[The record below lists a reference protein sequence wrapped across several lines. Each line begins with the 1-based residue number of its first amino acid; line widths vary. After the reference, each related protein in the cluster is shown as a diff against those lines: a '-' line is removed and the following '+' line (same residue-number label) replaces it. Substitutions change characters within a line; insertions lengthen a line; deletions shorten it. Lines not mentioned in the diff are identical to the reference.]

1 MDVSI
6 LFAHSNFG
14 TAKYRLYMNN
24 LTHELVDLLTLEKLE
39 EHIFRGKSLN
49 LVGKRVF
56 GGQVLGQ
63 ALRAASYTTD
73 RPAHSLHAYFLYGG
87 DVNAPIIYEVEK
99 LRDGKSFVSRQ
110 VRAIQHGRTIF
121 SAMVS
126 FASPEEGLD
135 YQIAE
140 PEYPAP
146 EDLQSEQDLKE
157 NIISFVPENIRAA
170 FMRERHIEIRPV
182 AVSNPFKPQ
191 PESPSYAHYLRTH
204 EKLPVEVANDVA
216 LNQAIIAFYSDY
228 TLMMSALRPHGINY
242 LTPSLQCASIDH
254 AIYFH
259 KPLKADDWIL
269 YDMDATVSAS
279 SRGLNFGRMWQNG
292 ELVCSTTQEGL
303 MRLREIEPQ

>member
-1 MDVSI
+1 
-6 LFAHSNFG
+6 
-14 TAKYRLYMNN
+14 MNA
-24 LTHELVDLLTLEKLE
+24 LTQELVELLSLEKIE
-39 EHIFRGKSLN
+39 ENIYRGISRN

-87 DVNAPIIYEVEK
+87 DVNAPILYEVDR

-121 SAMVS
+121 TAMIS
-126 FASPEEGLD
+126 FAHPEEGLN
-135 YQIAE
+135 YQISE

-146 EDLQSEQDLKE
+146 EQVKSEAELKKLLVE
-157 NIISFVPENIRAA
+157 FVPENVRAS
-170 FMRERHIEIRPV
+170 FMRDRHIDIRPIDP
-182 AVSNPFKPQ
+182 SNPFQPQ
-191 PESPSYAHYLRTH
+191 PEAPSYAHYLRTH
-204 EKLPVEVANDVA
+204 DKIVPEMDEISLH
-216 LNQAIIAFYSDY
+216 QAIAAFYSDF
-228 TLMMSALRPHGINY
+228 TLMTTALRPHGLSY
-242 LTPSLQCASIDH
+242 LSPSLQCASIDH
-254 AIYFH
+254 AMYFH
-259 KPLKADDWIL
+259 KPFRVDEWML

-303 MRLREIEPQ
+303 IRIREIETQ

>member
-1 MDVSI
+1 
-6 LFAHSNFG
+6 
-14 TAKYRLYMNN
+14 MNA
-24 LTHELVDLLTLEKLE
+24 LTQELVELLSLEKIE
-39 EHIFRGKSLN
+39 ENIYRGISRN

-87 DVNAPIIYEVEK
+87 DVNAPILYQVDR

-121 SAMVS
+121 TAMIS
-126 FASPEEGLD
+126 FAHPEEGLN
-135 YQIAE
+135 YQISE

-146 EDLQSEQDLKE
+146 EQVKSEAELKKLLVE
-157 NIISFVPENIRAA
+157 FVPENVRAS
-170 FMRERHIEIRPV
+170 FMRDRHIDIRPIDP
-182 AVSNPFKPQ
+182 SNPFQPQ
-191 PESPSYAHYLRTH
+191 PEAPSYAHYLRTH
-204 EKLPVEVANDVA
+204 DKIAPEMDEISLH
-216 LNQAIIAFYSDY
+216 QAIAAFYSDF
-228 TLMMSALRPHGINY
+228 TLMTTALRPHGLSY
-242 LTPSLQCASIDH
+242 LSPSLQCASIDH
-254 AIYFH
+254 AMYFH
-259 KPLKADDWIL
+259 KPFRVDEWML

-303 MRLREIEPQ
+303 IRIREIETL

>member
-1 MDVSI
+1 
-6 LFAHSNFG
+6 
-14 TAKYRLYMNN
+14 MNA
-24 LTHELVDLLTLEKLE
+24 LTQELVELLSLEKIE
-39 EHIFRGKSLN
+39 ENIYRGISRN

-87 DVNAPIIYEVEK
+87 DVNAPILYQVDR

-121 SAMVS
+121 TAMIS
-126 FASPEEGLD
+126 FAHPEEGLN
-135 YQIAE
+135 YQISE

-146 EDLQSEQDLKE
+146 EQVKSEAELKKLLVE
-157 NIISFVPENIRAA
+157 FVPENVRAS
-170 FMRERHIEIRPV
+170 FMRDRHIDIRPIDP
-182 AVSNPFKPQ
+182 SNPFQPQ
-191 PESPSYAHYLRTH
+191 PEAPSYAHYLRTH
-204 EKLPVEVANDVA
+204 NKIAPEMDEISLH
-216 LNQAIIAFYSDY
+216 QAIAAFYSDF
-228 TLMMSALRPHGINY
+228 TLMTTALRPHGLSY
-242 LTPSLQCASIDH
+242 LSPSLQCASIDH
-254 AIYFH
+254 AMYFH
-259 KPLKADDWIL
+259 KPFRVDEWML

-303 MRLREIEPQ
+303 IRIREIETQ